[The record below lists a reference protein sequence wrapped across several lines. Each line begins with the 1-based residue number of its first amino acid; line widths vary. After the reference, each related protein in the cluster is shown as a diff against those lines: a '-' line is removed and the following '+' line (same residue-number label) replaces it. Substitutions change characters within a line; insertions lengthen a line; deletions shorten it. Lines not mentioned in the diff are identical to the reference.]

1 MRWLSSPR
9 CFRFA
14 TGSWTALVLAFL
26 HLPIVVLVA
35 YSFNTSRLNVRW
47 EGFTLRWYA
56 EIWSSPVLLRAAVN
70 SLVVAVLT
78 AVISVV
84 LGTLGAWLLH
94 RHRFRGRRWLEA
106 LVGLPIAM
114 PEIILGVSLLLLFS
128 TLAVPLGHGTVVVAH
143 VTFCFP
149 FVLLTVRAR
158 LQGLDPAL
166 EEAAL
171 DLGATP
177 LRAFWLV
184 IAPALR
190 PAITAGALLAFTL
203 SLDRCASSASRESGS
218 IRCSMRSRPFSSAP
232 PCSRCC
238 SPATRGARPPAPPG
252 SELPPSL
259 TARTLPRSSF
269 PCTCADRSV
278 CCVRPSPPPCSPPP
292 RWRRGPRKN

>member
-203 SLDRCASSASRESGS
+203 SLDEVIVTYFTAS
-218 IRCSMRSRPFSSAP
+218 P
-232 PCSRCC
+232 
-238 SPATRGARPPAPPG
+238 GAA
-252 SELPPSL
+252 
-259 TARTLPRSSF
+259 TLPLRIFGLARVGLNPMLNALSTLFVGAAVLAVLLARDQRRTSS
-269 PCTCADRSV
+269 
-278 CCVRPSPPPCSPPP
+278 
-292 RWRRGPRKN
+292 GPAGV